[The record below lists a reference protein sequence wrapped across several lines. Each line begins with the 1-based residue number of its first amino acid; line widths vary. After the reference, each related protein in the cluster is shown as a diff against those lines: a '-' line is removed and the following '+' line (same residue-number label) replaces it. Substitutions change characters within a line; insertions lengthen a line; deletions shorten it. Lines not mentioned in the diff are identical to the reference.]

1 MNQLEP
7 IDAPPYKA
15 FYADSVPG
23 REPRVLRA
31 RVLAVTAGLAM
42 CAGAALMV
50 PLGIVTAFR
59 ARRLYAACATAI
71 SRFIL
76 RLYGIRMEV
85 HGAPPWRSGQVVYVS
100 NHTSTLD
107 IFILVA
113 LGLPNTRFFLSG
125 FLRKILP
132 LGIISSMMGTFFTVP
147 QDYPEERAR
156 IFARAAR
163 TLKRTR
169 ESVYLSPEG
178 ERVTTGTVGHFNKGA
193 FHLATDLHAPIV
205 PMFLS
210 IPPEVD
216 PKRGLDARPGTV
228 HVHVLPAVDTRDWLL
243 ADVLRNKEH
252 VRDLLV
258 RFQETNACA

>member
-1 MNQLEP
+1 MNAREP
-7 IDAPPYKA
+7 ADAPPYKA
-15 FYADSVPG
+15 LYADSIPG
-23 REPRVLRA
+23 REPRVFRERA
-31 RVLAVTAGLAM
+31 LAVCAGLGL
-42 CAGAALMV
+42 CAGAALMI
-50 PLGIVTAFR
+50 PIGILTAFR
-59 ARRLYAACATAI
+59 ARRLYAACATRL
-71 SRFIL
+71 SRGVL

-85 HGAPPWRSGQVVYVS
+85 HGTPPWPAGQTVYVS

-125 FLRKILP
+125 FLRKIVP
-132 LGIISSMMGTFFTVP
+132 LGIISAMMGTFFTVP
-147 QDYPEERAR
+147 QSEPAERSR

-163 TLKRTR
+163 VLKRTR

-193 FHLATDLHAPIV
+193 FHLATDLRAPIV
-205 PMFLS
+205 PMFLF

-228 HVHVLPAVDTRDWLL
+228 HVYVLPAVDTRAWTLDDLMQ
-243 ADVLRNKEH
+243 NKEG

-258 RFQETNACA
+258 RFQETLACV